1 MSMNAAELKL
11 DLFRRLD
18 SLDSKKL
25 EHLYT
30 KIIGLINA
38 EVASNEALSPEIKKA
53 LDAAIET
60 SEKGNVH
67 THESVMQKTRELY
80 PNLFR

>member
-1 MSMNAAELKL
+1 MNAAELKL

-18 SLDSKKL
+18 SLDSKNL
-25 EHLYT
+25 DHVYS

-38 EVASNEALSPEIKKA
+38 ELKSNQALSPEIKAA
-53 LDAAIET
+53 LDTAIEA

-67 THESVMQKTRELY
+67 SHESAMQKTRELY